1 MLRFVE
7 EWRAARRLRQ
17 RADAYT
23 DALFREPE
31 EADVAWLAS
40 TSTGGDLDR
49 ARWELRYARRALGVL
64 AAQHDA
70 LDDKTGSA
78 VAHRV
83 SDAMTHDP
91 HVAAG
96 MMRVAERQFN
106 ERLRTYA
113 DALGSR
119 GAREGTT
126 ARLGLALLGV
136 ADFPGMPD
144 EATSRRAGAILGG
157 YLVEANEA
165 LRRIFGAATLPEDVR
180 PSAVAPHV

>member
-1 MLRFVE
+1 MLRFVD

-17 RADAYT
+17 RADAYA
-23 DALFREPE
+23 DALFREPAD
-31 EADVAWLAS
+31 ADVAWLAA
-40 TSTGGDLDR
+40 TSTAGDLDR

-64 AAQHDA
+64 AAQRDA

-83 SDAMTHDP
+83 SDAMSHDP

-106 ERLRTYA
+106 QRLRTYT

-119 GAREGTT
+119 GAREGTAT
-126 ARLGLALLGV
+126 RLALALLGM

-144 EATSRRAGAILGG
+144 AETSRRAAAILSG

-165 LRRIFGAATLPEDVR
+165 LRRIFGVATLPEDVP
-180 PSAVAPHV
+180 PSAVAPQV